1 MISIAS
7 TGIYRKARRLGKSLS
22 CRTETMLTSIERPTP
37 FGLSLQA
44 PPYSKWK
51 GRPSE
56 EPSSESEFG
65 ASPSSRRSSEVC
77 LSLEGG

>member
-7 TGIYRKARRLGKSLS
+7 TGIYRKARRLGTSLS

-56 EPSSESEFG
+56 EPSSVLNLVMHQT
-65 ASPSSRRSSEVC
+65 RIQSSEVC